1 MTTIISYLRGL
12 IHYPKILYEYFLDL
26 GSSSAAEFVQV
37 YSLLQNHC
45 QTTYNNEYQ
54 YLRKSV

>member
-12 IHYPKILYEYFLDL
+12 IHYPKILYKYFLDL

-37 YSLLQNHC
+37 
-45 QTTYNNEYQ
+45 
-54 YLRKSV
+54 